1 MAEPHHR
8 GRNRLFI
15 VAFAVIIVL
24 NIGEGIDQGFD
35 VWDWL
40 VIGVSAAFIVQAV
53 SRLRA
58 SPELR

>member
-8 GRNRLFI
+8 GRSWAFV
-15 VAFAVIIVL
+15 VAFTVIIVL
-24 NIGEGIDQGFD
+24 NVGERMDQGFD
-35 VWDWL
+35 FWDWL
-40 VIGVSAAFIVQAV
+40 VIGVSAVFIVQAV